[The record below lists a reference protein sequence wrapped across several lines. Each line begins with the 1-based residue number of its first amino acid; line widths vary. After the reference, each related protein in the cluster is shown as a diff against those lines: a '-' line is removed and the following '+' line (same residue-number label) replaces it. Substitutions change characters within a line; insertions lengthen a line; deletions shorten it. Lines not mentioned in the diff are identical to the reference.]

1 MFFSLTAKVAINT
14 ITDTE
19 KGNQALLLL
28 MLFPKEIQET
38 KKQAPKT
45 LKKKKKKMNHTSG
58 WVVAFM
64 ERAHG
69 HGYSIS

>member
-45 LKKKKKKMNHTSG
+45 LKKKKKKK
-58 WVVAFM
+58 
-64 ERAHG
+64 
-69 HGYSIS
+69 